1 MEEKYLEYALEHLER
16 ELNIIDNPYIYE
28 YDEDKDMEVCIDNP
42 DFKDGPHNSPY
53 YRSEIT
59 KDILDIKTRLG
70 R

>member
-16 ELNIIDNPYIYE
+16 ELDIIDNPYVYE
-28 YDEDKDMEVCIDNP
+28 YDEEKDREVCKDNP
-42 DFKDGPHNSPY
+42 DYVDRVHDSPY

-59 KDILDIKTRLG
+59 RDILDIETRLG

>member
-16 ELNIIDNPYIYE
+16 ELDIIDNPYVYE
-28 YDEDKDMEVCIDNP
+28 YDEDKDMEVRKENSDYIAGVHD
-42 DFKDGPHNSPY
+42 SPY

-59 KDILDIKTRLG
+59 RDILDIKTRLG